1 MFKSK
6 PDDLKALDRARSWYK
21 SGQCANAI
29 KLIGG
34 MRWKGVLTRSDSRIM
49 KMAVHILEG
58 YTYRLE
64 SDGVD
69 IKKTVETAYTIFE
82 TKLKEIK

>member
-6 PDDLKALDRARSWYK
+6 PDDLKALDRARLWYK

-34 MRWKGVLTRSDSRIM
+34 MRWKGLVSRSESRKM
-49 KMAVHILEG
+49 KMAVYILSG
-58 YTYRLE
+58 YTYQLE
-64 SDGVD
+64 TNGVD
-69 IKKTVETAYTIFE
+69 LRATIESAYEIFE
-82 TKLKEIK
+82 SKLRG